1 MMSSES
7 FFQRANLQYFE
18 EMYENY
24 KQDPNSVDDSL
35 RHFFTGFDMAR
46 TTINVDVKSGAVS
59 RTVPQEFLYDMEHSF
74 VEGTQSSEGDTQER
88 VYELI
93 SAYRKYGHLQA
104 RINPLDDPVPSR
116 FLSMAEHGLNES
128 HLSQEFH
135 TGNLPGSDRKSLQ
148 EIVDQC
154 DAAYCSS
161 LAVEYVGIVKDVD
174 EYRWLQKEVEIDAAN
189 DSLDQKQRGWIFKHL
204 YSADAFESFLHRK
217 YVGQKRFSLEGL
229 DSMVPMLHAALDEL
243 ASLGAKE
250 VILGMAHRG
259 RLNVLTNVLGKP
271 HEQVMAEFEGMGA
284 TLSKGDGD
292 VKYHL
297 GYYNEIET
305 FNGHKISMVMNPN
318 PSHLELVNP
327 VIQGK
332 VYSRQKVIK
341 DFEKRQVIP
350 VLIHGDASFAG
361 QGINMETLQLSQMR
375 GYAVGGIVHIVADN
389 QVGFTADPPQSRSTR
404 YSTDLFKMADCPVFH
419 ANADDPDAVVRAMRM
434 ACRYRQNFHKDV
446 CVHLLGYRRYGHNEG
461 DEPSF
466 TQPLMYQKIK
476 KHPRVSKIYR
486 EKLLANQLIDRSVL
500 DSIESSVKSHLDQQ
514 HQSVQT
520 GKIQCIDRNLEPGWD
535 QVWEEDLQ
543 KRKTGVPLEVLDKVV
558 GSISQLPE
566 TISFNKKMIKF
577 TTTRGAAWGADKIDW
592 ALAEALCFG
601 SLLLEKKRVRLSG
614 QDSRRGT
621 FSQRN
626 LVLYSDKDGSEYIPL
641 NHISVNQQEICAFN
655 SMLSELAVLGFEY
668 GFALGN
674 PDTLVMWEAQFGD
687 FANGAQAMMDVF
699 IASGESKWQTQNGL
713 VMLLPHGYE
722 GQGPE
727 HSSARLERYLQLC
740 ASYNLRVCNTTTPAN
755 YFHVLRRQVMKKDRR
770 PLVLMTP
777 KVLLRLRRCVSA
789 REDFGADKVF
799 LKVIVGIGDS
809 QLPTS
814 KVNRLI
820 FCSGKLFYELLEYRE
835 QNSIDNVEL
844 IRLEQLY
851 PFPYKTIMKIIQSY
865 PDLNSCKW
873 VQEERKNM
881 GAWNYV
887 EPRFRELIEDSK
899 LIPTY
904 VGRDEGASPS
914 SGFAHV
920 HKEGQAR
927 LIADAFDN
935 AQ

>member
-1 MMSSES
+1 MSIES
-7 FFQRANLQYFE
+7 FFQQCNLHYFE
-18 EMYENY
+18 EMYENF
-24 KQDPNSVDDSL
+24 KRDPHSVDDSL
-35 RHFFTGFDMAR
+35 RHFFTGFDAAR
-46 TTINVDVKSGAVS
+46 TTVKVDVKTGVVTRA
-59 RTVPQEFLYDMEHSF
+59 VPQEFLYDMEHAL
-74 VEGTQSSEGDTQER
+74 VDGTQATNGDIQER
-88 VYELI
+88 VFELI

-104 RINPLDDPVPSR
+104 KINPLSGPVTSR
-116 FLSMAEHGLNES
+116 FLSLAEHGLSDSNLDE
-128 HLSQEFH
+128 EFYA
-135 TGNLPGSDRKSLQ
+135 GSLPGSDRKTLRQ
-148 EIVDQC
+148 IIKQC
-154 DAAYCSS
+154 DDAYCSS
-161 LAVEYVGIVKDVD
+161 LAVEYVGIVQDVD
-174 EYRWLQKEVEIDAAN
+174 EYRWLQNEVELDAST
-189 DSLDQKQRGWIFKHL
+189 DSLDARQRSWIYAHL
-204 YSADAFESFLHRK
+204 YAADAFENFLHRR

-229 DSMVPMLHAALDEL
+229 DAMVPMLHAAVDEL
-243 ASLGAKE
+243 ALSGARE

-271 HEQVMAEFEGMGA
+271 HEQVMAEFEGFGA
-284 TLSKGDGD
+284 TASKGDGD

-297 GYYNEIET
+297 GYYNELET
-305 FNGHKISMVMNPN
+305 YSGHKVTMILNPN

-332 VYSRQKVIK
+332 VYSRQRVINDVDK
-341 DFEKRQVIP
+341 KQVIP
-350 VLIHGDASFAG
+350 ILIHGDAAFAG

-419 ANADDPDAVVRAMRM
+419 ANADDPEAVVRAMRM
-434 ACRYRQNFHKDV
+434 ACRYRQRFHKDV
-446 CVHLLGYRRYGHNEG
+446 CIHLLGYRRYGHNEG

-466 TQPLMYQKIK
+466 TQPLMYSKIK
-476 KHPRVSKIYR
+476 KHPRVTKIYR
-486 EKLLANQLIDRSVL
+486 DKLIAGGLVKTALL
-500 DSIESSVKSHLDQQ
+500 DSLESDFVAHLET
-514 HQSVQT
+514 QSQRVVNGNIPAVT
-520 GKIQCIDRNLEPGWD
+520 RNIEPGWD

-543 KRKTGVPLEVLDKVV
+543 KRQTGVSLEILKKVV
-558 GSISQLPE
+558 TGISNLPE
-566 TISFNKKMIKF
+566 NFNFNKKMIKF
-577 TTTRGAAWGADKIDW
+577 TNSRVDNWNADNIDW

-626 LVLYSDKDGSEYIPL
+626 LVLYSEEDGSEYIPL
-641 NHISVNQQEICAFN
+641 NNIAVDQQSICVFN

-699 IASGESKWQTQNGL
+699 IASGESKWQVQNGL

-755 YFHVLRRQVMKKDRR
+755 YFHVLRRQVMKKDRK

-777 KVLLRLRRCVSA
+777 KVLLRLKNCVSA
-789 REDFGADKVF
+789 RQDFDADKVF
-799 LKVIVGIGDS
+799 LKVIQGTGDS
-809 QLPTS
+809 HLPVE
-814 KVNRLI
+814 KVKRLI
-820 FCSGKLFYELLEYRE
+820 FCSGKLFYELLEYR
-835 QNSIDNVEL
+835 QNIAIDNVEL
-844 IRLEQLY
+844 VRIEQLY
-851 PFPYKTIMKIIQSY
+851 PFPYKTIQKVMQSY
-865 PDLNSCKW
+865 PNLKDTKW

-881 GAWNYV
+881 GAWTFV
-887 EPRFRELIEDSK
+887 EPRFRELINDDR

-904 VGRDEGASPS
+904 IGRDEGASPS
-914 SGFAHV
+914 SGYAHV
-920 HKEGQAR
+920 HKEGQKK
-927 LIADAFDN
+927 LIEDAFN
-935 AQ
+935 LEA